1 LRKKT
6 IGALLMF
13 STTVFMGFYTYLL
26 FFSNKQLQEVT
37 LKITIYS
44 LVLIFTASLFLIG
57 YGFFKT
63 PTITPQEVREKI
75 KNIDTGSGRPKEQ

>member
-1 LRKKT
+1 MRKKT

-44 LVLIFTASLFLIG
+44 LVLILTASLFLIG

>member
-1 LRKKT
+1 MRKKT

>member
-1 LRKKT
+1 MRKRT

-26 FFSNKQLQEVT
+26 FFSNKHLQEVT
-37 LKITIYS
+37 LKITIYF
-44 LVLIFTASLFLIG
+44 LVLILAASLFLIG

-63 PTITPQEVREKI
+63 PAITPKEVKERI
-75 KNIDTGSGRPKEQ
+75 KDVN

>member
-1 LRKKT
+1 LRKRT

-26 FFSNKQLQEVT
+26 FFSSKSLQEVT

-44 LVLIFTASLFLIG
+44 LVFIFAASLFLIG

-63 PTITPQEVREKI
+63 PTLTPQEVRERI
-75 KNIDTGSGRPKEQ
+75 KRANTGKEREEMR

>member
-1 LRKKT
+1 MRKKT

-75 KNIDTGSGRPKEQ
+75 KNIDTGSGRPMEQ